1 VPASFPYSRRERP
14 ADAPDCLPV
23 SWGQTISKFDF
34 MKRHFALFV
43 GLASALVVCHTHA
56 ADAKG
61 LPHGGTPVIV
71 GSHGY
76 HLELVRDAEKG
87 RLQAYVLDGHA
98 EKYVDVPEKSFD
110 MVATVGGKEQRL
122 TFNRVA
128 APGKTLAADSN
139 VFEGTAAWVKSAT
152 NFNAVIPTITLKGK
166 TFKDVKVTFPKGSIH
181 SGH

>member
-1 VPASFPYSRRERP
+1 MRRT
-14 ADAPDCLPV
+14 V
-23 SWGQTISKFDF
+23 SGELGPNIFQFDF

-43 GLASALVVCHTHA
+43 CFASALVASNSFA

-61 LPHGGTPVIV
+61 LPHGGTPVVV

-98 EKYVDVPEKSFD
+98 EKYVEVTESSFD
-110 MVATVGGKEQRL
+110 MVATIGAKEERLKLQRAPAAGKPLSQASSL
-122 TFNRVA
+122 
-128 APGKTLAADSN
+128 
-139 VFEGTAAWVKSAT
+139 FEGTAEWVKTAT

-166 TFKDVKVTFPKGSIH
+166 TFKDVKVSFPKGSIH
-181 SGH
+181 RGH

>member
-1 VPASFPYSRRERP
+1 
-14 ADAPDCLPV
+14 
-23 SWGQTISKFDF
+23 

-43 GLASALVVCHTHA
+43 CLASALVASNSFA

-98 EKYVDVPEKSFD
+98 EKYVDVPESSFE
-110 MVATVGGKEQRL
+110 MVATIGAKQEKLTLQRTPAAGKPLSQ
-122 TFNRVA
+122 A
-128 APGKTLAADSN
+128 SS
-139 VFEGTAAWVKSAT
+139 VFEGTAEWVKTAT

-166 TFKDVKVTFPKGSIH
+166 TFKDVKVSFPKGSIH
-181 SGH
+181 RGH

>member
-1 VPASFPYSRRERP
+1 
-14 ADAPDCLPV
+14 
-23 SWGQTISKFDF
+23 

-43 GLASALVVCHTHA
+43 CLASALVVSNTHA

-61 LPHGGTPVIV
+61 LPHGGTPVVV

-76 HLELVRDAEKG
+76 HLEIVRDAEKG

-98 EKYVDVPEKSFD
+98 EKYVNVPEKSFD
-110 MVATVGGKEQRL
+110 MVATVAGKEQRV
-122 TFNRVA
+122 TFNRTPA
-128 APGKTLAADSN
+128 AGTKETPKESS
-139 VFEGTAAWVKSAT
+139 VFEGTAEWIKTAT

>member
-1 VPASFPYSRRERP
+1 MKKYFALLSVCAAS
-14 ADAPDCLPV
+14 
-23 SWGQTISKFDF
+23 
-34 MKRHFALFV
+34 ALFV
-43 GLASALVVCHTHA
+43 CNSSA

-98 EKYVDVPEKSFD
+98 EKYVDVQESSFD
-110 MVATVGGKEQRL
+110 LVATIGAKEERVTLQRTPAAGKPLSQSSSL
-122 TFNRVA
+122 
-128 APGKTLAADSN
+128 
-139 VFEGTAAWVKSAT
+139 FEGTADWVKTAT

-166 TFKDVKVTFPKGSIH
+166 TFKDVKVSFPKGSIH

>member
-1 VPASFPYSRRERP
+1 
-14 ADAPDCLPV
+14 
-23 SWGQTISKFDF
+23 
-34 MKRHFALFV
+34 MKKHFALLSV
-43 GLASALVVCHTHA
+43 CVASALFVCNSSA

-61 LPHGGTPVIV
+61 LPHGGTPVVV

-110 MVATVGGKEQRL
+110 LLATVGGKEQKL

-128 APGKTLAADSN
+128 APGKTQAADSS
-139 VFEGTAAWVKSAT
+139 VFEGTAEW
-152 NFNAVIPTITLKGK
+152 
-166 TFKDVKVTFPKGSIH
+166 
-181 SGH
+181 